1 VAAPPAVITVRD
13 LERRF
18 GDFRAVGGVTF
29 DVAQGEIF
37 ALLGPNGC
45 GKTTTIRM
53 LCGILAPTAGRGEVL
68 GYDVAVDGERIK
80 QSIGYMSQRFGLYED
95 LTVREN
101 LDFYAGVYSVPAR
114 RAEARIAELIA
125 MAGLQGRERQLA
137 GQLSGGWKQR
147 LALGCAIV
155 HEPPLL
161 FLDEPTAGVDPVSRR
176 RFWRMIYG
184 LAQTGVTVFLT
195 THYLD
200 EAEQAHRVAIMY
212 AGKLI
217 ALDTPDR
224 VKQTALGGELME
236 LECAPSAAAL
246 AVLEQRPDVLE
257 VTPHG
262 LKFHLVLRPGA
273 APATVQT
280 ALEAAGVQVAAFRTI
295 APSLEDVFISMLT
308 ERDLR

>member
-1 VAAPPAVITVRD
+1 VLAKLRPAFDKNGTVTAGNASGINDGAAAVVLMTA
-13 LERRF
+13 EAAQRR
-18 GDFRAVGGVTF
+18 G
-29 DVAQGEIF
+29 
-37 ALLGPNGC
+37 
-45 GKTTTIRM
+45 
-53 LCGILAPTAGRGEVL
+53 LAPL
-68 GYDVAVDGERIK
+68 
-80 QSIGYMSQRFGLYED
+80 
-95 LTVREN
+95 
-101 LDFYAGVYSVPAR
+101 
-114 RAEARIAELIA
+114 ARIVSWA
-125 MAGLQGRERQLA
+125 
-137 GQLSGGWKQR
+137 
-147 LALGCAIV
+147 
-155 HEPPLL
+155 
-161 FLDEPTAGVDPVSRR
+161 TAGVDPVSRR

-212 AGKLI
+212 AGRLI

-236 LECAPSAAAL
+236 LECIPAAAAL
-246 AVLEQRPDVLE
+246 AVLEQHPGVLE

-262 LKFHLVLRPGA
+262 LKFHLVLRPGT

-280 ALEAAGVQVAAFRTI
+280 ALEAAEVRVAALHPI